1 MTEKDQDHR
10 KPPVSWPAT
19 ITALLFLSLTV
30 FAIVRI
36 GGSVTGNESPLL
48 KEIFLPYVSL
58 NGDVNHNGEETLE
71 PSPHDLDPGATDPLT
86 DDEVANMAQV
96 ATGLVNDDEFERT
109 NLIPDEVL
117 RIERHIPSKDE
128 LESDSFSRA
137 SDVVIYRYATD
148 TLHHYVIDNETGGI
162 LSEALSHGVQPPLTE
177 NELERAAAVVW
188 EDQTLRAEIGVAYRA
203 ITGQQ
208 LTDLNQLNIKAF
220 VFYAGSVPEQEGL
233 NPESQA
239 CGLRRCAQLL
249 LYTQDENI
257 TIELTPIINLSNNTV
272 TQVLDF

>member
-1 MTEKDQDHR
+1 MTEKDQDRR
-10 KPPVSWPAT
+10 KLLAHWPAT
-19 ITALLFLSLTV
+19 ITALVFLSLTV

-58 NGDVNHNGEETLE
+58 NGDGTGD
-71 PSPHDLDPGATDPLT
+71 PSSPAPQGSGPAPTDPLT
-86 DDEVANMAQV
+86 AGEIANMEQV
-96 ATGLVNDDEFERT
+96 ATGLVNDDEVERS

-128 LESDSFSRA
+128 LESDSFARA
-137 SDVVIYRYATD
+137 SDVLIYRYATD

-162 LSEALSHGVQPPLTE
+162 LSEALSHGVQPPLTDR
-177 NELERAAAVVW
+177 ELERAAAVVW
-188 EDQTLRAEIGVAYRA
+188 ENQALREEIGAAYRA

-208 LTDLNQLNIKAF
+208 LTDLNQLSIKAF

-257 TIELTPIINLSNNTV
+257 TIELTPIINLSANTV